1 MGRTP
6 QNLRRGI
13 LPAEASGIAV
23 TQRVSDSDPSVPLV
37 STFRNSWLYRTY
49 HNNSDLQ
56 TGITREHPSGIPR
69 PRVSLQV
76 YYTGAQASDPEHV
89 ERVARALESV
99 ILQSRND
106 TRDEY
111 ERDRL
116 DVYGLPGASV
126 ERCIEHQGGEIAA
139 RETMPQT
146 HKEWYIQR
154 YDIGGSSWR
163 SALVIVRDVD
173 PENTENHVVGLST
186 VYFDRVREDGE
197 RPGEPYWE
205 RRAEN
210 LNDQWVLIHEL
221 KHMLNWQH
229 SSSQFDGEGE
239 RYNDQ
244 GEG

>member
-6 QNLRRGI
+6 QHLRRGM
-13 LPAEASGIAV
+13 LPAEASGITV
-23 TQRVSDSDPSVPLV
+23 MRRVSDSDPSVSLI
-37 STFRNSWLYRTY
+37 STFRNTWLYRTY
-49 HNNSDLQ
+49 HNNSDPQ
-56 TGITREHPSGIPR
+56 TGITRAHPSRIPR
-69 PRVSLQV
+69 PRVSLQI
-76 YYTGAQASDPEHV
+76 YYTGAQASDPDHL

-99 ILQSRND
+99 ILHDRND

-126 ERCIEHQGGEIAA
+126 ERCISHQSIEIAA
-139 RETMPQT
+139 REAQAS
-146 HKEWYIQR
+146 KEWYIQR

-173 PENTENHVVGLST
+173 LESTENHVVGLST

-229 SSSQFDGEGE
+229 SASQFDGEGE